1 MAGKLGRGGVAYAMV
16 LQPKWDLGLQR
27 LVLEAPLPVWS
38 SACLGLLCHLSLR
51 AAAWHIPLFF
61 LLHSSGVLSE
71 PGPTV
76 LSSPSPIS
84 PTLLSGCQAPGT
96 NPE

>member
-38 SACLGLLCHLSLR
+38 STCLGLL
-51 AAAWHIPLFF
+51 
-61 LLHSSGVLSE
+61 
-71 PGPTV
+71 
-76 LSSPSPIS
+76 
-84 PTLLSGCQAPGT
+84 
-96 NPE
+96 